1 MTRQERMEWLKTLQD
16 VVLGSDAFFPFGDN
30 IERAHIS
37 GVNYI
42 GEAGGSVRDDHVI
55 ETCDKYDIA
64 MALTHLRLFHH

>member
-1 MTRQERMEWLKTLQD
+1 MLFSFD
-16 VVLGSDAFFPFGDN
+16 DN
-30 IERAHIS
+30 IECAHKS

-55 ETCDKYDIA
+55 KTCDKYDIA

>member
-1 MTRQERMEWLKTLQD
+1 MEWLKTLQD
-16 VVLGSDAFFPFGDN
+16 VVLGSDAFFLFGDN

-42 GEAGGSVRDDHVI
+42 GEVGGSVRDDHVI

-64 MALTHLRLFHH
+64 MALTHLRLFLH